1 MNPIAR
7 EGARHVAPW
16 VVGLARLGL
25 VAKGVHYIMIGALA
39 ALAALGHG
47 GKADAD
53 KHDAMATLIRAPFGR
68 VLIGVIALGLAGY
81 ALWKFFEGI
90 LDPEHRGT
98 VKRIGSVALGIV
110 TAALAYSAAM
120 LALANRHASSG
131 SDKSEHWTAR
141 ALALPYGVYLLWAVA
156 GGFVLYGLYQLACA
170 IRAKLEDNLD
180 LSQLSGG
187 VRRAVV
193 GISRFGIAAR
203 GVVFCTIG
211 VLLGRA
217 AERHDPEAAGGLR
230 DSLRELIALGRWPF
244 VAIALGLVAYGLYE
258 LVNARYRRIRVA

>member
-7 EGARHVAPW
+7 EGAHQAAPW
-16 VVGLARLGL
+16 VALLARLGL
-25 VAKGVHYIMIGALA
+25 VAKGVLYMMIGALA

-53 KHDAMATLIRAPFGR
+53 KHDAMTTLIRAPFGR
-68 VLIGVIALGLAGY
+68 ALIAAIAVGLAGY
-81 ALWKFFEGI
+81 ALWKFLEGI

-98 VKRIGSVALGIV
+98 VKRIASVGLGIF
-110 TAALAYSAAM
+110 TAALTYSAAM
-120 LALANRHASSG
+120 LAFANRDTGSG
-131 SDKSEHWTAR
+131 GDKSEHWTAR

-156 GGFVLYGLYQLACA
+156 GGLVIYGLYQLACA

-180 LSQLSGG
+180 LTRLSRGAYR
-187 VRRAVV
+187 VVV
-193 GISRFGIAAR
+193 GVSRFGIAAR

-211 VLLGRA
+211 ILLGRA
-217 AERHDPEAAGGLR
+217 AERHDPQAAGGLR

-244 VAIALGLVAYGLYE
+244 VTIALGLAAYGIYE